1 MYPEDLD
8 LNCRE
13 KFKLGIFI
21 IGVSIFYFLLRGE
34 GFVGRLETLDEL

>member
-21 IGVSIFYFLLRGE
+21 IVSIFYFLSFE
-34 GFVGRLETLDEL
+34 G

>member
-13 KFKLGIFI
+13 IFKLGIFI
-21 IGVSIFYFLLRGE
+21 IGVSIFYFLSFE
-34 GFVGRLETLDEL
+34 GVRVLWVD